1 MKLIQRCL
9 LVLFAATFGVV
20 HAATTIYVDS
30 GVADEGDGTSWET
43 AKKTIQ
49 AAIDIAAKNDTILI
63 AKGRYLISSSLKIA
77 RSEEE
82 GIHSIELRG
91 ATGNPEDVV
100 VDAQGQCP
108 CLVASGWNQIIV
120 NSIAFENGCS
130 TSDPNV
136 AGGITAT
143 DKSMITNCIVRSCC
157 HRMSGQNVYGGGINL
172 TTLRSDS
179 NSAATHWPN
188 ARQYLPQ
195 VVNTLVEN
203 CTAYTDGET
212 KGFTARG
219 GGLYLS
225 KHNTFSV
232 TVRNCAVT
240 NFSYQNALEA
250 TQGGGAYID
259 CARHEND
266 EFINNAIV
274 NHPDRSDYL
283 GSGGGVF
290 LKGDS
295 AENSALMTDSLVACN
310 MSHGCGGGIGI
321 GAYTIVDGCSVLSN
335 RLSHV
340 KSTTQYQVGGAGIY
354 VSGSNSRIANS
365 LVSENISTNGA
376 NAVTYTGAVNA
387 NDVTNTVIRDCVV
400 RDNVLQMAG
409 AFSFISAG
417 GLMVSN
423 CVVFGNVAT
432 NEISAI
438 RFRANQKD
446 VANCAMSLIADC
458 YIISNSN
465 PSTKTVLNG
474 GGILNYTGAGAKN
487 SFAAPL
493 TVRNCLFAGNSAS
506 NGSRGW
512 GVRATFGTE
521 AGVSLVGDYMLTMD
535 HCTFAKNVSD
545 SNYPNFVDFANAGSP
560 EHVFFK
566 GCAFWENRCNSS
578 GSNPKLAYVST
589 ERVGATF
596 MNCYADVTN
605 AAFTVTAE
613 NGNIGGEDAGDVKFA
628 DADAFDFRLQ
638 PGSCLLDKGGAF
650 EDWMGTGRRKSVHD
664 MGAGYVIGTL
674 GRYGVTVGRKQ
685 SNPRRCGKAS
695 DIGCCELW
703 WAPGLVMSVK

>member
-1 MKLIQRCL
+1 MKFVQTCL
-9 LVLFAATFGVV
+9 LALFAATSGVV
-20 HAATTIYVDS
+20 HAAKTIYVDS
-30 GVADEGDGTSWET
+30 NAADDNGDGSSLAT

-49 AAIDIAAKNDTILI
+49 AAIDVAAKNDTILI

-100 VDAQGQCP
+100 VDAQGLCP
-108 CLVASGWNQIIV
+108 CLVASEWNQIIV

-157 HRMSGQNVYGGGINL
+157 HRMSGQNVYGGGVNL
-172 TTLRSDS
+172 TTQRADP
-179 NSAATHWPN
+179 NAVATHWPN

-203 CTAYTDGET
+203 CAVYTDGET
-212 KGFTARG
+212 QGFTARG
-219 GGLYLS
+219 GGLYLA
-225 KHNTFSV
+225 KHNTFGV
-232 TVRNCAVT
+232 TVKNCAVT
-240 NFSYQNALEA
+240 NFSYQNEVEA

-259 CARHEND
+259 RARHEND
-266 EFINNAIV
+266 RFINNSIV
-274 NHPDRSDYL
+274 NRPDRSGYL
-283 GSGGGVF
+283 GAGGGVF
-290 LKGDS
+290 LKGNS
-295 AENSALMTDSLVACN
+295 ENSALLADSLVACN

-354 VSGSNSRIANS
+354 VSGNNSRIANS
-365 LVSENISTNGA
+365 LVAENISTNEA

-387 NDVTNTVIRDCVV
+387 NAVTNTVIRDCVV
-400 RDNVLQMAG
+400 RDNVLQTAG
-409 AFSFISAG
+409 AFSFISTG
-417 GLMVSN
+417 GLTVSN

-432 NEISAI
+432 GEVSAI
-438 RFRANQKD
+438 RFITNQTSPG
-446 VANCAMSLIADC
+446 NCAMSLIADC
-458 YIISNSN
+458 YIISNANLRTS
-465 PSTKTVLNG
+465 SLASA
-474 GGILNYTGAGAKN
+474 GGIIQYSGAQANKEQSLG
-487 SFAAPL
+487 APL
-493 TVRNCLFAGNSAS
+493 IVRNCLFAGNRASKASA
-506 NGSRGW
+506 GW
-512 GVRATFGTE
+512 GVRASMSDNGTAVCNDLLTF
-521 AGVSLVGDYMLTMD
+521 D
-535 HCTFAKNVSD
+535 HCTFAKNKTNLDYPKFVQFTSD
-545 SNYPNFVDFANAGSP
+545 KSAK
-560 EHVFFK
+560 HVVFK
-566 GCAFWENRCNSS
+566 GCAFWENRYWKDDS
-578 GSNPKLAYVST
+578 KLAYIST
-589 ERVGATF
+589 DRVGATF

-605 AAFTVTAE
+605 ATFTVTAE

-638 PGSCLLDKGGAF
+638 PGSCLIDKGGAF

-664 MGAGYVIGTL
+664 MGVGYVIGTL
-674 GRYGVTVGRKQ
+674 GRYGVTVGRRQ

>member
-20 HAATTIYVDS
+20 QAATTIYVDS

-63 AKGRYLISSSLKIA
+63 AKGRYRISSPLTLTGSESVKSIA
-77 RSEEE
+77 
-82 GIHSIELRG
+82 LYG

-100 VDAQGQCP
+100 VDAQGLCP

-120 NSIAFENGCS
+120 SSIAFENGCS

-172 TTLRSDS
+172 TTQRSDP

-225 KHNTFSV
+225 KHNTFGV

-274 NHPDRSDYL
+274 NHPDMSGYL
-283 GSGGGVF
+283 GSGGGVY
-290 LKGDS
+290 LRGDS
-295 AENSALMTDSLVACN
+295 AENSALMTDSLVAEN
-310 MSHGCGGGIGI
+310 MSPGCGAGIGI
-321 GAYTIVDGCSVLSN
+321 GSYAAVEGCSVVSN

-340 KSTTQYQVGGAGIY
+340 KAHTYYQIGGAGIY
-354 VSGSNSRIANS
+354 VNKANHSRIANT
-365 LVSENISTNGA
+365 LIAENLATNELNVAQYAGAIDAVEAQNLIIS
-376 NAVTYTGAVNA
+376 
-387 NDVTNTVIRDCVV
+387 DCVV
-400 RDNVLQMAG
+400 RDNVLQNAG

-417 GLMVSN
+417 GVLVSN

-432 NEISAI
+432 NEMSAI

-465 PSTKTVLNG
+465 PRAAELSNG
-474 GGILNYTGAGAKN
+474 GGILNYYGAGAKN

-493 TVRNCLFAGNSAS
+493 TVRNCLFVGNSVS

-512 GVRATFGTE
+512 GVRATFGTDD
-521 AGVSLVGDYMLTMD
+521 GVSLTGDYMLTMD
-535 HCTFAKNVSD
+535 HCTFAKNASD
-545 SNYPNFVDFANAGSP
+545 SNYPNFVDFGNSGSP
-560 EHVFFK
+560 KHVFFK
-566 GCAFWENRCNSS
+566 GCAFWENRYNSS
-578 GSNPKLAYVST
+578 GSNQKLAYVST

-596 MNCYADVTN
+596 MNCYADVVN
-605 AAFTVTAE
+605 DAFTVTAE

-650 EDWMGTGRRKSVHD
+650 EDWMGMGRRKSVHD

>member
-30 GVADEGDGTSWET
+30 GVADEGDGSSWET

-63 AKGRYLISSSLKIA
+63 AKGRYLISSPLTLTGSESVKSIA
-77 RSEEE
+77 
-82 GIHSIELRG
+82 LYG

-100 VDAQGQCP
+100 VDAQGLCP

-120 NSIAFENGCS
+120 SSIAFENGCS

-157 HRMSGQNVYGGGINL
+157 HRMSGQDVYGGGINL
-172 TTLRSDS
+172 TTQRSDS

-188 ARQYLPQ
+188 ARQCLPQ
-195 VVNTLVEN
+195 VVNTLVED
-203 CTAYTDGET
+203 CIVYTEDST
-212 KGFTARG
+212 SDVCG
-219 GGLYLS
+219 GGVYLLN
-225 KHNTFSV
+225 HNTSGLM
-232 TVRNCAVT
+232 VRNCIARNLANKTENSVDP
-240 NFSYQNALEA
+240 A
-250 TQGGGAYID
+250 QGGGAYFYHG
-259 CARHEND
+259 RHEND
-266 EFINNAIV
+266 VFLGNAI
-274 NHPDRSDYL
+274 DRPSDIGGYL
-283 GSGGGVF
+283 GVGAGVY
-290 LKGDS
+290 LRGSSS
-295 AENSALMTDSLVACN
+295 AQIAVLTDSLVAEN
-310 MSHGCGGGIGI
+310 MSPGCGAGIGI
-321 GAYTIVDGCSVLSN
+321 GSYAAVEGCSVVSN

-340 KSTTQYQVGGAGIY
+340 KALAYYQIGGAGIY
-354 VSGSNSRIANS
+354 VNKANHSRIANTLIAENLATNELNVAQYAGAIDAVEAQN
-365 LVSENISTNGA
+365 LVIS
-376 NAVTYTGAVNA
+376 
-387 NDVTNTVIRDCVV
+387 DCVV
-400 RDNVLQMAG
+400 RDNVLQNAG
-409 AFSFISAG
+409 AFSFISTG
-417 GLMVSN
+417 GLLVSN
-423 CVVFGNVAT
+423 CVMFGNVAT

-458 YIISNSN
+458 YIVSNSN
-465 PSTKTVLNG
+465 PSTKTVSNG

-487 SFAAPL
+487 SYAAPL

-512 GVRATFGTE
+512 GVRATFGTDT
-521 AGVSLVGDYMLTMD
+521 GVSLVGDYMLTMD
-535 HCTFAKNVSD
+535 HCTFAKNASD
-545 SNYPNFVDFANAGSP
+545 SNYPNFVDFGNSGSP

-566 GCAFWENRCNSS
+566 GCAFWENRYNSS
-578 GSNPKLAYVST
+578 GSNQKLAYVST

-596 MNCYADVTN
+596 MNCYADVVN
-605 AAFTVTAE
+605 NAFTVTAE

-628 DADAFDFRLQ
+628 DADALDFRLQ
-638 PGSCLLDKGGAF
+638 PDSCLLDKGGAF
-650 EDWMGTGRRKSVHD
+650 EHWMGTGRRKSVHD

-674 GRYGVTVGRKQ
+674 GRYGVTVGRRQ